1 MVGKVLSGEGLG
13 LPCKE
18 GGDHSVQ
25 TSQGACVTRG
35 PEADH
40 EKCQQ
45 DEIRAREV
53 LCVDH
58 STQVLLSYGC
68 KEKMVSEF

>member
-1 MVGKVLSGEGLG
+1 MVGKVLSGEGRD

-18 GGDHSVQ
+18 GGEHSVQ
-25 TSQGACVTRG
+25 ATQGACVTSG

-40 EKCQQ
+40 AKCQQ
-45 DEIRAREV
+45 DEIIARKI

-58 STQVLLSYGC
+58 STQVLLSNGC
-68 KEKMVSEF
+68 KEKKVSEF